1 MDVVVIGGGVN
12 GLVAGAYL
20 ASRKLTVT
28 IVEQHQQ
35 VGGAAVTTEFV
46 QGFKSP
52 TLSHA
57 LGPMSREVVRALKLD
72 KWGVE
77 FITPDPSLTA
87 LGADAQT
94 IVFHR
99 DPVLTAASIT
109 NVSKADAGRWA
120 DFLRTTQRIARLA
133 AEIHQQAPPPLDGVT
148 LGDFW
153 RLAGIGRKAR
163 ALGRRDLARVAR
175 WVPMAIADLTSEWF
189 ESDLVQ
195 AAICAHAIF
204 GNPAGPWSAGTGG
217 MFLQRLAAD
226 PSPIGSGITARGGPG
241 ALAEQ
246 LATIARTAGATVRTD
261 AHVTRVLTKDGRTS
275 GVVLDNGDEILA
287 RAVVAAIDPKQALL
301 NLVPPVALP
310 PTFRDRIANI
320 RARGVTAKINFALD
334 RPPVFRAFDPDPVPL
349 RGRLVLAP
357 DVDYLERAFDHTKY
371 GEMSEEPWLEVSIP
385 SVLDP
390 SLAPEGKHV
399 ASICA
404 HFAPRHLRGTNW
416 DQSRNALARAVIRV
430 LERHAP
436 GFASLVVGSE
446 VLTPEDIERRWGLS
460 GGHIFHGETSLDQT
474 WIGRPLV
481 GWASYRT
488 PVAGL
493 YLGSAG
499 VHPGGGLTGL
509 PGLLAAQTVERD
521 LGKKSRT
528 AT

>member
-1 MDVVVIGGGVN
+1 MKLSRSPNPPNRRRSIATTSVASVVVAASLVMGLTPAYAAGETAARTPERSIGHDEAAKTITMTDGELTMV
-12 GLVAGAYL
+12 LAYD
-20 ASRKLTVT
+20 
-28 IVEQHQQ
+28 
-35 VGGAAVTTEFV
+35 GGASVT
-46 QGFKSP
+46 
-52 TLSHA
+52 
-57 LGPMSREVVRALKLD
+57 
-72 KWGVE
+72 
-77 FITPDPSLTA
+77 SLT
-87 LGADAQT
+87 LGEAELLEAGMYSTAELDA
-94 IVFHR
+94 
-99 DPVLTAASIT
+99 
-109 NVSKADAGRWA
+109 
-120 DFLRTTQRIARLA
+120 
-133 AEIHQQAPPPLDGVT
+133 
-148 LGDFW
+148 
-153 RLAGIGRKAR
+153 
-163 ALGRRDLARVAR
+163 
-175 WVPMAIADLTSEWF
+175 
-189 ESDLVQ
+189 
-195 AAICAHAIF
+195 
-204 GNPAGPWSAGTGG
+204 
-217 MFLQRLAAD
+217 
-226 PSPIGSGITARGGPG
+226 
-241 ALAEQ
+241 
-246 LATIARTAGATVRTD
+246 
-261 AHVTRVLTKDGRTS
+261 S

-320 RARGVTAKINFALD
+320 RARGVTAKINFAMD

-399 ASICA
+399 ASLCA

-488 PVAGL
+488 PVTGL

-509 PGLLAAQTVERD
+509 PGLLAAQTVEGD
-521 LGKKSRT
+521 LRKKR
-528 AT
+528 